1 MSLQSDATSIRTE
14 TVPRANTAERVG
26 KLLVDMVDQF
36 DTAYNNY
43 FDFSSAS
50 VTTVAQSD
58 TWYKLNT
65 STTQGFQRD
74 GLVHSNNR
82 ITWTGT
88 TTRVFKLEG
97 IVSVESGNNN
107 QVHVAFFKND
117 NLHPCSEQEVTTS
130 GSGRA
135 SNVAFQCLIQLAQND
150 YIEVWTKNATGAT
163 NITLNNVNVIVTQL

>member
-1 MSLQSDATSIRTE
+1 MITYPTKQIGDPWTAVNANEVKTVVNSLFTGYI
-14 TVPRANTAERVG
+14 
-26 KLLVDMVDQF
+26 
-36 DTAYNNY
+36 NY
-43 FDFSSAS
+43 FDFSSQS
-50 VTTVAQSD
+50 VTTVAQSN

-65 STTQGFQRD
+65 TTTEGFKRN

-82 ITWTGT
+82 VTYTGET
-88 TTRVFKLEG
+88 TQVFKLEG

-135 SNVAFQCLIQLAQND
+135 SNVAFQCLIELAQND

-163 NITLNNVNVIVTQL
+163 NITLGNINVIVTQL

>member
-65 STTQGFQRD
+65 STTQGNQRD

-97 IVSVESGNNN
+97 IVSATSGNNN

>member
-97 IVSVESGNNN
+97 IVSATSGNNN

>member
-65 STTQGFQRD
+65 STTQGNQRD

>member
-1 MSLQSDATSIRTE
+1 MITYPTKQIGDPWTAVNANEVKTVVNSLFTGYI
-14 TVPRANTAERVG
+14 
-26 KLLVDMVDQF
+26 
-36 DTAYNNY
+36 NY
-43 FDFSSAS
+43 FDFSSQS
-50 VTTVAQSD
+50 VTTVAQSN

-65 STTQGFQRD
+65 TTTEGFKRN
-74 GLVHSNNR
+74 GLVHGNNR
-82 ITWTGT
+82 VTYTGE

-107 QVHVAFFKND
+107 QIHVAFFKND

-135 SNVAFQCLIQLAQND
+135 SNVAFQCLIELAQND

-163 NITLNNVNVIVTQL
+163 NITLGNINVIVTQL

>member
-1 MSLQSDATSIRTE
+1 MITYPTKQIGDPWTAVNANEVKTVVNSLFTGYI
-14 TVPRANTAERVG
+14 
-26 KLLVDMVDQF
+26 
-36 DTAYNNY
+36 NY
-43 FDFSSAS
+43 FDFSSQS
-50 VTTVAQSD
+50 VTTVAQNN

-65 STTQGFQRD
+65 TTTEGFKRN

-82 ITWTGT
+82 VTYTGET
-88 TTRVFKLEG
+88 TQVFKLEG

-135 SNVAFQCLIQLAQND
+135 SNVAFQCLIELAQND

-163 NITLNNVNVIVTQL
+163 NITLGNINVIVTQL

>member
-1 MSLQSDATSIRTE
+1 MITYPTKQIGDPWTAVNANEVKTVVNSLFTGYI
-14 TVPRANTAERVG
+14 
-26 KLLVDMVDQF
+26 
-36 DTAYNNY
+36 NY
-43 FDFSSAS
+43 FDFSSQS
-50 VTTVAQSD
+50 VTTVAQSN

-65 STTQGFQRD
+65 TTTEGFKRN

-82 ITWTGT
+82 VTYTGE

-107 QVHVAFFKND
+107 QIHVAFFKND

-135 SNVAFQCLIQLAQND
+135 SNVAFQCLIELAQND

-163 NITLNNVNVIVTQL
+163 NITLGNINVIVTQL

>member
-117 NLHPCSEQEVTTS
+117 TLHPCSEQEVTTS

>member
-1 MSLQSDATSIRTE
+1 MITYPTKQIGDPWTAVNANEVKTVVNSLFTGYI
-14 TVPRANTAERVG
+14 
-26 KLLVDMVDQF
+26 
-36 DTAYNNY
+36 NY
-43 FDFSSAS
+43 FDFSSQS
-50 VTTVAQSD
+50 VTTVAQSN

-65 STTQGFQRD
+65 TTTEGFKRN

-82 ITWTGT
+82 VTYTGET
-88 TTRVFKLEG
+88 TQVFKLEG

-107 QVHVAFFKND
+107 QIHVAFFKND

-135 SNVAFQCLIQLAQND
+135 SNVAFQCLIELAQND

-163 NITLNNVNVIVTQL
+163 NITLGNINVIVTQL